1 MHHLVK
7 TFFVILINLILVLG
21 FVVSGAFAHEVR
33 PGIVDV
39 IIQKDGQ
46 IELQIKLNLEAVIAG
61 IGAGDQDTD
70 QSENSDQY
78 DTIREFSPEKLK
90 EEFDKAERS
99 FLNALILKSDGER
112 LPLEL
117 SVIDVPIVGDTD
129 LSRTTI
135 LKLRTTLP
143 SGAKFFTWSWAEQLG
158 SSVVRVKG
166 QNSEGSAKIVFAAA
180 VKGGAQSKPIPLT
193 GLVSISAFEVF
204 SQYTVLGFEHIIP
217 KGLDHILFVVGLFL
231 LSTKLSSLL
240 WQISSFTLAHTITL
254 GLAMGG
260 VVSAP
265 SSIVEPL
272 IALSIVFVAVENIM
286 TDKLHRWRPVVV
298 FGFGLL
304 HGLGFA
310 SVLNDIGLQPENFV
324 SGLLGF
330 NFGVE
335 FGQLAVILACF
346 LIVGLWFSKK
356 SYYRAYI
363 TNPASAA
370 IAIIGAW
377 WFVKRVFL

>member
-1 MHHLVK
+1 MHRFVK
-7 TFFVILINLILVLG
+7 TIFVILTYLMLALG
-21 FVVSGAFAHEVR
+21 VATSGAYAHEVR

-39 IIQKDGQ
+39 IIQKNGQ

-61 IGAGDQDTD
+61 IGAGNQDTD
-70 QSENSDQY
+70 QSENSDKY
-78 DTIREFSPEKLK
+78 DSIRAYEPDKLK
-90 EEFDKAERS
+90 EAFNTVERS
-99 FLNALILKSDGER
+99 FLNSLNLKSDGER
-112 LPLEL
+112 LPLEIIA
-117 SVIDVPIVGDTD
+117 VDVPTVGDVD

-135 LKLRTTLP
+135 LKLISTLP
-143 SGAKFFTWSWAEQLG
+143 TGAKFFTWSWAEVLG

-166 QNSEGSAKIVFAAA
+166 ENSEGSAKIVFAAA
-180 VKGGAQSKPIPLT
+180 VRGGAQSNPIPLS

-204 SQYTVLGFEHIIP
+204 SQYTFLGFEHIIP

-240 WQISSFTLAHTITL
+240 WQISSFTFAHTITL

-260 VVSAP
+260 IVSAP

-272 IALSIVFVAVENIM
+272 IALSIVFVAVENIL
-286 TDKLHRWRPVVV
+286 TDKLHRWRPMVV

-310 SVLNDIGLQPENFV
+310 SVLNEIGLQPENFA

-330 NFGVE
+330 NLGVE
-335 FGQLAVILACF
+335 FGQLAVILICF
-346 LIVGLWFSKK
+346 LVVGFWFSKK

-377 WFVKRVFL
+377 WFVERVFL

>member
-1 MHHLVK
+1 MHRLVK
-7 TFFVILINLILVLG
+7 TIFVILTYLILALG
-21 FVVSGAFAHEVR
+21 VEVSGAIAHEVR

-39 IIQKDGQ
+39 IVQKDGQ

-70 QSENSDQY
+70 QSENSDKY
-78 DTIREFSPEKLK
+78 DAIREYNPEKLK
-90 EEFDKAERS
+90 EEFDKTERS
-99 FLNALILKSDGER
+99 FLNALNLKSDGER

-117 SVIDVPIVGDTD
+117 SAIDVPTVGDVD

-135 LKLRTTLP
+135 LKLKSTLP
-143 SGAKFFTWSWAEQLG
+143 SGAKFFTWSWVEVLG

-166 QNSEGSAKIVFAAA
+166 KSSDGSAKTVFAAV
-180 VKGGAQSKPIPLT
+180 VKGGAESKPIPLT
-193 GLVSISAFEVF
+193 GLVSISEFEVF
-204 SQYTVLGFEHIIP
+204 TQYTVLGFEHIIP

-231 LSTKLSSLL
+231 LSAKLSSLL

-260 VVSAP
+260 IVSAP

-272 IALSIVFVAVENIM
+272 IALSIVFVAVENIL
-286 TDKLHRWRPVVV
+286 TDNLHRWRPVVV

-310 SVLNDIGLQPENFV
+310 SVLNEIGLQPENFI

-330 NFGVE
+330 NLGVE
-335 FGQLAVILACF
+335 FGQLAVILICF
-346 LIVGLWFSKK
+346 LLVGFWFSKK

-377 WFVKRVFL
+377 WFVERVFL

>member
-1 MHHLVK
+1 MHGFVK
-7 TFFVILINLILVLG
+7 TIFVIFALLILASG
-21 FVVSGAFAHEVR
+21 VVINGAFAHEVR
-33 PGIVDV
+33 PGIVNV
-39 IIQKDGQ
+39 TIQKSGQ

-61 IGAGDQDTD
+61 IGAGNQDTD
-70 QSENSDQY
+70 QSENSDKY
-78 DTIREFSPEKLK
+78 DALRAYKTDELK
-90 EEFDKAERS
+90 EAFHKAESR
-99 FLNALILKSDGER
+99 FLNSLNLKSDGKR
-112 LPLEL
+112 IPLEL
-117 SVIDVPIVGDTD
+117 SAIDVPPIGDAD

-135 LKLRTTLP
+135 LKLTSTLP
-143 SGAKFFTWSWAEQLG
+143 SGAKFFTWSWAGSLG

-166 QNSEGSAKIVFAAA
+166 ESPDGSAKIIFAAA

-193 GLVSISAFEVF
+193 GLVSVSAFEVF
-204 SQYTVLGFEHIIP
+204 SQYTILGFEHIIP

-260 VVSAP
+260 IVSAP

-272 IALSIVFVAVENIM
+272 IALSIVFVAVENVL
-286 TDKLHRWRPVVV
+286 TDKLNRWRPVVV

-310 SVLNDIGLQPENFV
+310 SVLNDIGLQPENFA

-330 NFGVE
+330 NLGVE
-335 FGQLAVILACF
+335 FGQLAIIFVCF
-346 LIVGLWFSKK
+346 LFVGIWFAKK

-363 TNPASAA
+363 TNPASAV

-377 WFVKRVFL
+377 WFVERVFL